1 MASLYAQAAPIE
13 LSELDRWTIGVGIAF
28 KSLLSPSLMSY
39 RRNVSKANA
48 LETSVAAMSDKAIRT
63 SLSSRSTGLVDISRT
78 LALLREAGKR
88 TLGLRAHDVQLLA
101 VQVLR
106 DGKLAEMQTGEGKSL
121 VAALTATLVASG
133 GTPVHVITVN
143 DYLAQRDAEKMES
156 LYAFF
161 GLTVGCVISNV
172 TPNDRAEQYRSD
184 ITYCTNKDVAFDYLR
199 DGVAAS
205 GIDSQGL
212 LAARNLYARKSSPQL
227 TLRGLHFAIVDEADS
242 VLIDE
247 ARTPLILSGQKGDPN
262 GTTLYQDALNFA
274 RQLHPNQGFITDVS
288 QSRFVLLDAGRQMLN
303 QYSKSKEGIWNI
315 QVGGE
320 FLVEQALKALHG
332 LKLNRDYVIQ
342 NGKICIVDESTGRI
356 LEDRTWERGLHQLV
370 EEKEAVEISGESN
383 TIARIT
389 FQRFFSRYCV
399 LSGMTGT
406 IREAKNEMAQ
416 VYGKTVVRIPTNKT
430 NLRVIEPAY
439 MAQNSVEKWQL
450 VATEIS
456 EKIGN
461 KRAVLVG
468 TQTVVDSLQLSAVLA
483 EHGIEHRVLN
493 ALQDKEEAK
502 IIASAGI
509 SAGVTVAT
517 NMAGRGTDILL
528 DSLARESGGL
538 HVILTS
544 FHESPRVDRQL
555 FGRAARQGDAGSGRA
570 IVSIDDALF
579 VNHSPIWLRRLF
591 GVPIFRF
598 SSRFNLAI
606 LKFISQTKAEKYNR
620 AVRQQTRKS
629 DTSQRQNLAFAGK
642 AE

>member
-212 LAARNLYARKSSPQL
+212 LAARNLYASKSSPQL